1 MKCICLQGAKAQIH
15 PSYQGVQFLW
25 LHFYHQWIS
34 LFSYENVL
42 YHLSTPFFG
51 CDVFIMK
58 LYHLPLISKWAR
70 PPLRTSK
77 SFTIS
82 WCWFVPFQQCVLHL
96 HWLLGFGKRLNM
108 YLLTNQKYSKSRKTQ
123 QYLKS
128 SWLPFGGRWLTAYL
142 SKAKIAAK
150 GFFIEIILIYYP
162 SSQLYTLQAVT
173 KNT

>member
-1 MKCICLQGAKAQIH
+1 MFACRVPKLKFTLKLGSAVSVA
-15 PSYQGVQFLW
+15 
-25 LHFYHQWIS
+25 S
-34 LFSYENVL
+34 LFLSVNSSFHLENVL
-42 YHLSTPFFG
+42 YHLSTQFFG

-58 LYHLPLISKWAR
+58 LYHLLLISKWAQ
-70 PPLRTSK
+70 PFLRTTK
-77 SFTIS
+77 FFTIHS
-82 WCWFVPFQQCVLHL
+82 CWFVSFQCILHL
-96 HWLLGFGKRLNM
+96 YWLLGFGNKLNM

-123 QYLKS
+123 QHLKS